1 MKEVCLDKLL
11 NPNDDAVFITI
22 DAASRLTNLG
32 RNTVRRLAHESKA
45 ARKIGKSFRI
55 NKQVLLEYIDS
66 FEA

>member
-1 MKEVCLDKLL
+1 MNKLL

-45 ARKIGKSFRI
+45 ARA
-55 NKQVLLEYIDS
+55 N
-66 FEA
+66 